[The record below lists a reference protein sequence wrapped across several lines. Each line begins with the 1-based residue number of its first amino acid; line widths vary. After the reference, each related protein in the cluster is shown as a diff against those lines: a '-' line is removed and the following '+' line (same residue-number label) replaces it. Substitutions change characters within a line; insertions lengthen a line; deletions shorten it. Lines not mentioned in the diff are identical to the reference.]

1 MRIDPRGLAGT
12 IPRVGPPG
20 IVIPDVAIPGTP
32 ANDAW
37 VRDASR
43 AIDDLLN
50 PSSSAEI
57 IDFGKKKK
65 ERDEAK
71 ERERL
76 KNCPPEDDG
85 LCERDQK
92 QLLSRQLVIVN
103 MHRSDLVPLWQYRIQ
118 VQNYNFDAEAH
129 NRLCPDHQVALLPEP
144 GPISTLD

>member
-1 MRIDPRGLAGT
+1 MSIDPRGLAGT

-50 PSSSAEI
+50 PPSSADI
-57 IDFGKKKK
+57 IDFGKKKR
-65 ERDEAK
+65 ERDKAK
-71 ERERL
+71 EEERL

-85 LCERDQK
+85 YCERAQK
-92 QLLSRQLVIVN
+92 YLLSRQMTLLN
-103 MHRSDLVPLWQYRIQ
+103 MNRSELMPLWQYRQAVLIFNSD
-118 VQNYNFDAEAH
+118 VESH
-129 NRLCPDHQVALLPEP
+129 NIYCPDYPVAPLPPP
-144 GPISTLD
+144 GPVGVD